1 MKTEFN
7 TFYWGENTK
16 VQFEPFTEIPKD
28 IPVTA
33 CMVMATINNE
43 YLVLSSP
50 ERGWGLPGGHTE
62 EGETPEETA
71 IRELGEETAVEI
83 DKNSLKVVGGW
94 RITKIHKTE
103 KNSKYPD
110 LAYMLLFIADVKK
123 IKQFAKKYE
132 TFDRV
137 FLPINEVTHYAG
149 GENFVQIFRYVIDAY
164 KDRFIMQKDKNKV
177 SIIIPFHN
185 TEKYIEKCLDSI
197 AKQTY
202 QNIEVLLIDDGSTD
216 NSRKICEKY
225 VKLDKRFQ
233 IIIHKKNRG
242 PAVARNTGLDF
253 VTGDYICFI
262 DSDDYVHEDFV
273 SKLLSSGLKHKADI
287 VECQHY
293 CVINDKVKDKY
304 NSEEFSKIT
313 TISSGKKV
321 LSNYLKHDTPRISS
335 STLCSKIFSR
345 AVFKK
350 NHISF
355 DSNLKRFEDS
365 DIIYRLYAET
375 KKHLFIPVKL
385 YYHVHRK
392 GSIMRSL
399 EIKNDGLE
407 DTLYGITKML
417 AYFSNDSVHFNDAM
431 VYIRWNITNSI
442 KNLSNDEL
450 AHFIEDKIINSSGK
464 LKKTYK
470 VNKLI
475 REKDTIK

>member
-16 VQFEPFTEIPKD
+16 VQFEPLNEIPKD

-62 EGETPEETA
+62 EGETPEETV

-83 DKNSLKVVGGW
+83 DKDSLNIVGGW

-110 LAYMLLFIADVKK
+110 LAYMILFIADIKK
-123 IKQFAKKYE
+123 IKQFTKEYE
-132 TFDRV
+132 AIDRV
-137 FLPINEVTHYAG
+137 FLPINEVTEYAG
-149 GENFVQIFRYVIDAY
+149 GENFIQIFNYITEKY
-164 KDRFIMQKDKNKV
+164 KDRFIKRNHENKV

-202 QNIEVLLIDDGSTD
+202 KNIEVLLIDDGSTD
-216 NSRKICEKY
+216 NSRDICEKY

-233 IIIHKKNRG
+233 ILTHKKNRG
-242 PAVARNTGLDF
+242 TATARNTGLDF

-262 DSDDYVHEDFV
+262 DSDDYVHKDFV
-273 SKLLSSGLKHKADI
+273 SKLLSSAIKHKADI

-293 CVINDKVKDKY
+293 CVIDDKVKEKN
-304 NSEEFSKIT
+304 NSDEYPKVT

-321 LSNYLKHDTPRISS
+321 LSNYLKHDIPRISS
-335 STLCSKIFSR
+335 SMLCNKIFSR
-345 AVFKK
+345 AIFKK

-355 DSNLKRFEDS
+355 EDS
-365 DIIYRLYAET
+365 DVAIATPDIIPALYTET
-375 KKHLFIPVKL
+375 KKHVFIPMKL
-385 YYHVHRK
+385 YYHVHR
-392 GSIMRSL
+392 
-399 EIKNDGLE
+399 EN
-407 DTLYGITKML
+407 
-417 AYFSNDSVHFNDAM
+417 
-431 VYIRWNITNSI
+431 
-442 KNLSNDEL
+442 
-450 AHFIEDKIINSSGK
+450 
-464 LKKTYK
+464 
-470 VNKLI
+470 
-475 REKDTIK
+475 